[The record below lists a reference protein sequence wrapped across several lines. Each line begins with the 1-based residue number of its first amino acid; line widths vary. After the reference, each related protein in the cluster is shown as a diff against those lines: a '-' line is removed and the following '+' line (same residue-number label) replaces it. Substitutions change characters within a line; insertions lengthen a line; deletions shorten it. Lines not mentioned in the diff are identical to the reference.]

1 MINALRQVHNSLQL
15 DFIAWSLRG
24 KKIGFEQVNKSIDNL
39 EAEPKKNQKL
49 IDDLVAEPKKEQVD
63 DDDTN
68 GYCTV
73 LCVL

>member
-1 MINALRQVHNSLQL
+1 M
-15 DFIAWSLRG
+15 
-24 KKIGFEQVNKSIDNL
+24 SIDNL
-39 EAEPKKNQKL
+39 VAEPKKNQKL